1 MNLHLK
7 RLLQK
12 RSKYYKSTIRQAT
25 TLAASKKQE
34 CTPFKIVNKV
44 PANMNEIKLSFNEE
58 QFKALQKL
66 LYLGNWMLTSM
77 DDHPDKN
84 FKVEEEVEQMIYAH
98 SDTSVS
104 EFSKEFKMF
113 FPPAD
118 FEEEM
123 NVLIEDYDQYTFW
136 DELANQ
142 LAERDARNELG
153 KQYDKMNKN

>member
-1 MNLHLK
+1 
-7 RLLQK
+7 
-12 RSKYYKSTIRQAT
+12 
-25 TLAASKKQE
+25 
-34 CTPFKIVNKV
+34 
-44 PANMNEIKLSFNEE
+44 MNEIKLSFNEE

-153 KQYDKMNKN
+153 KQYDKMNYKDKILKQNEYLDFYIQEFMKNDLKNLKIV